1 MVHIQCAAGGAVAVF
16 IPVTQ
21 LRDLL
26 SKGIMAKFTLIGQKT
41 TFGTSG
47 VCAVNVCIAVDTI
60 RRHATGDDV
69 EFANITTLQE
79 LKQILDN
86 FIDDQITP
94 AVPSA
99 PPKPLLSIKVMRK
112 QIYEEDNP

>member
-1 MVHIQCAAGGAVAVF
+1 MATRTVYDISLKTLEF
-16 IPVTQ
+16 PLVTNPP
-21 LRDLL
+21 
-26 SKGIMAKFTLIGQKT
+26 SSI
-41 TFGTSG
+41 
-47 VCAVNVCIAVDTI
+47 
-60 RRHATGDDV
+60 ATGDDV
-69 EFANITTLQE
+69 EFANITTLSE